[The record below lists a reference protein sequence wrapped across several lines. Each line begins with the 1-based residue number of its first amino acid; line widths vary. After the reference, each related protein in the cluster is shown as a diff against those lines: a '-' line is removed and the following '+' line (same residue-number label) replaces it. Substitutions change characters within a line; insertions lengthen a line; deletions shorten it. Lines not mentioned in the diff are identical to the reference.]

1 MIEFVRLEYIIPC
14 SRSHDNVVVL
24 NVGIVSVLD
33 CRSNGAVT
41 SALEVRLARI
51 CNGLTKA
58 VPFDQSQV
66 STEVEYHL
74 RKRCCGKSNYA
85 ADNATR
91 SRQQHID

>member
-1 MIEFVRLEYIIPC
+1 VTELIRFEYIIPC

-41 SALEVRLARI
+41 SALEVCLASI
-51 CNGLTKA
+51 SDGLIKA

-66 STEVEYHL
+66 STEVESNL